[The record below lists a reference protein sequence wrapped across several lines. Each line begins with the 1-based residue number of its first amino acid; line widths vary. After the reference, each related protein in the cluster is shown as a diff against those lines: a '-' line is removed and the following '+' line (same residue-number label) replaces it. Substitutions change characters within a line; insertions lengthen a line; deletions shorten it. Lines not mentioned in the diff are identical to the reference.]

1 MQELTIAQA
10 AERLGVSMDTI
21 RRRISKGEIKAR
33 KVPSAHGEMYMIEIP
48 DNASQQ
54 TEEKAGKNND
64 GHNSSEIEALRKTIS
79 ILETELE
86 ARRREVQELHV
97 LLQQAQAAFPQ
108 VRGHSQVLPLWRR
121 LLPWKRQK
129 T

>member
-1 MQELTIAQA
+1 MQEITIAQA

-33 KVPSAHGEMYMIEIP
+33 KVPSAHGEMYVIELP
-48 DNASQQ
+48 DDITPEPSAPPGK
-54 TEEKAGKNND
+54 TEVAP
-64 GHNSSEIEALRKTIS
+64 EIEALRKTID

-108 VRGHSQVLPLWRR
+108 VGRPEQTVPLWRR
-121 LLPWKRQK
+121 LIPWRKHK